1 MLNLLTLQE
10 AQLIIMILGQTKK
23 LDLQLFIRHNMA
35 ITKETKIART
45 EIVGDYNI
53 IQIAEDIIYKED
65 GVVTNTVRHRRV
77 LCPCVLDKNTD
88 TNEVTT
94 VWTDTSNEP
103 QEIKDIIN
111 LKWTDEVKSS
121 WETFLK
127 GNV

>member
-1 MLNLLTLQE
+1 MLNLMTLQE

-127 GNV
+127 GNA

>member
-1 MLNLLTLQE
+1 
-10 AQLIIMILGQTKK
+10 
-23 LDLQLFIRHNMA
+23 MA
-35 ITKETKIART
+35 ITKETKITKT

-77 LCPCVLDKNTD
+77 LFPCMLDKNTD

-103 QEIKDIIN
+103 QEIKDIID
-111 LKWTDEVKSS
+111 LKWTPEIKSS
-121 WETFLK
+121 YETFLK
-127 GNV
+127 ENT

>member
-1 MLNLLTLQE
+1 
-10 AQLIIMILGQTKK
+10 
-23 LDLQLFIRHNMA
+23 MA
-35 ITKETKIART
+35 ITKETKIVRT

-77 LCPCVLDKNTD
+77 LHPCLVSKNTD

-103 QEIKDIIN
+103 QEIKDIID
-111 LKWTDEVKSS
+111 LKWTPEIKSS
-121 WETFLK
+121 YETFLK
-127 GNV
+127 ENA